1 MRSFG
6 SSRSATGDHVP
17 WSIIETTADMG
28 LRIEDTVSW
37 PETIEHAIHGLQT
50 FALISESDIQ
60 PRPSESIRILRTGS
74 GEIIDF
80 ERDLVRV
87 LDEIVYRNDVQ
98 DEWIV
103 RAEVS
108 MDELSYTI
116 SPHVIDASEVV
127 RSVEVKAI
135 TRHGL
140 CVNPPDEATGMWYAQ
155 VILDL

>member
-74 GEIIDF
+74 VEIIDF
-80 ERDLVRV
+80 ERDLVRI

-108 MDELSYTI
+108 MDDVSYTI
-116 SPHVIDASEVV
+116 SPHVIDASDLV

-140 CVNPPDEATGMWYAQ
+140 CVKQPDKATGMWYAQ